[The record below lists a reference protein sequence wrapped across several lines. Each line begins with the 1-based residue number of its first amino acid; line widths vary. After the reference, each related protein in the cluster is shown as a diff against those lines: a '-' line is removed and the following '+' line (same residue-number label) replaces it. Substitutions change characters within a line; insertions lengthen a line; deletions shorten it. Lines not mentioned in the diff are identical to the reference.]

1 MEMLNKKRVVKNMII
16 DLMGWTIFGPIIR
29 KLTERSVSRSTKL
42 YRIKN
47 MTAMLCKQISIE
59 YADVLSLK

>member
-1 MEMLNKKRVVKNMII
+1 MII
-16 DLMGWTIFGPIIR
+16 DLMGWTIFGPIVR